1 MLGEAN
7 YFLALQIFKMN
18 KKQLHIESPEVNSWS
33 ILQQS
38 MGQKIEGVKDTRA
51 LISNFLQLFFNEKIN
66 FGPRSIII
74 QAKDEIKNIEPED
87 FEGLQGIVS
96 TLGGADLL
104 SPQEEQFN
112 PKNKRAAE
120 IAEKMK
126 KARKRLAQVKALEN
140 GTAGKTNNGFLAR
153 YIRAIAIA
161 TSNSLEDVCNMTLLQ
176 LNTLMQTYL
185 AYEAYDLDVRSRLA
199 GAKSDKELV
208 HWMMKDQSDDENIG
222 KV

>member
-126 KARKRLAQVKALEN
+126 KARKRLAAVKALEN